1 MDEWDMCLDGMV
13 TQPSPAVKETLFE
26 DQIRQCR
33 HFETT
38 FELYVTKCT
47 HDGLE
52 RGYATLREWVLAY
65 LERRKQQRITDQV
78 SRQSGNAHGGVNA
91 RKPSPLPSGA
101 NRKPGDCF

>member
-65 LERRKQQRITDQV
+65 LERRKQQRITYQV

-91 RKPSPLPSGA
+91 RKSSPLPSGA